1 MHLGRLPSNTGL
13 EPLRYLVQVVTAL
26 ILTAIGYAVARGLT
40 RSRSNAWVSAII
52 FAAAILAV
60 RSCGIFAEPSISG
73 LFAAALL
80 LASASLYSRNRVHP
94 TLKARRAALWIVAL
108 TFVACLAHAR
118 ESQVSAHRST
128 EKLATADADPM
139 ARWCREP
146 PRGGVTTETGMGCIG
161 VSLAHFGMTSGLQHA
176 KAETWFACAAGGLCA
191 LAAVALLRD
200 RGTRRG

>member
-94 TLKARRAALWIVAL
+94 TLKARRTALWIIAVTVL
-108 TFVACLAHAR
+108 ACLAHAR
-118 ESQVSAHRST
+118 ESQVSAHRYT
-128 EKLATADADPM
+128 EKLATADAD
-139 ARWCREP
+139 
-146 PRGGVTTETGMGCIG
+146 
-161 VSLAHFGMTSGLQHA
+161 FGMTSGLQHA